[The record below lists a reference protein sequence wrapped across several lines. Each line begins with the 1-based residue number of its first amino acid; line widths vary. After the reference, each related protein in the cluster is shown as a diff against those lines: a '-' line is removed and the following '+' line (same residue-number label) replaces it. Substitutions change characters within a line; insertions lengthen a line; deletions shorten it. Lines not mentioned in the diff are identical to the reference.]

1 MKFVLYHDPSKKN
14 LSIPAAALKLSG
26 LGDAE
31 MPVLEAGAGSII
43 LTKEEMT
50 AKEMIATI
58 DRLSELAADLIVKLA
73 MACDAREDGAREC
86 GPQPLSREC
95 IECGGWRDGC
105 DSGVSIPLCALRD
118 AGIDPDAEVD
128 IYSENGRVIITAAE
142 DEEYL
147 PDDIPPAL
155 RNVLEASGICP
166 DCLKELVDSGETIH
180 V

>member
-26 LGDAE
+26 LGDSE
-31 MPVLEAGAGSII
+31 MPVLEAGTGSII

-50 AKEMIATI
+50 AREMIATI

-73 MACDAREDGAREC
+73 MACDASEN

-95 IECGGWRDGC
+95 IECGGWREGC

-128 IYSENGRVIITAAE
+128 IYSEDGRVIITAAE
-142 DEEYL
+142 DEEYS
-147 PDDIPPAL
+147 PDDIPPDL

-166 DCLKELVDSGETIH
+166 DCLKDLVDSGKIIH
-180 V
+180 I

>member
-26 LGDAE
+26 LG
-31 MPVLEAGAGSII
+31 
-43 LTKEEMT
+43 
-50 AKEMIATI
+50 
-58 DRLSELAADLIVKLA
+58 
-73 MACDAREDGAREC
+73 
-86 GPQPLSREC
+86 
-95 IECGGWRDGC
+95 
-105 DSGVSIPLCALRD
+105 
-118 AGIDPDAEVD
+118 
-128 IYSENGRVIITAAE
+128 

>member
-26 LGDAE
+26 LGDSE
-31 MPVLEAGAGSII
+31 MPVLEAGTGSII

-50 AKEMIATI
+50 AREMIATI
-58 DRLSELAADLIVKLA
+58 DRLSEFAADLIGKLA
-73 MACDAREDGAREC
+73 AACDASEN
-86 GPQPLSREC
+86 GPQPLSSEC
-95 IECGGWRDGC
+95 IECGGWREGC

-128 IYSENGRVIITAAE
+128 IYSEDGRVIITAAE

-147 PDDIPPAL
+147 PDDIPPDL